1 MTLETWILVAFLLVI
16 LIALAWMIRLL
27 LAQYAR
33 RRVRREA
40 MLTPAPAMDPECGCA
55 RPWVIVN
62 PSKHADLNAFK
73 AQVERTAAEM
83 GVSQIQWCETS
94 VEDPGTGQA
103 LRAVA
108 LGASL
113 VIAAGGD
120 GTVRAVA
127 AGLAGMGVR
136 MGVIPVGTGN
146 LLARNLE
153 LPIDDVPAAV
163 RVALGNEHR
172 LVDCGWLRVDGVE
185 EPSSLPA
192 EGMLVRAARTC
203 LRVNE
208 GIELPEPESLP
219 STNEYSFVVI
229 SGLGFDG
236 ETMAKTD
243 SELKKRIGWVAYVI
257 AALGAMTTART
268 GMRVILRRPRP
279 SDDPV
284 GDAPAAPSSSGVVAA
299 SAILEG
305 EELADAPEQE
315 MAWIESKSLMFANCG
330 DLPHVTLAPGAR
342 LDDGLLDVI
351 AVDTQAGLLGWADLS
366 WKILF
371 QRLGLKT
378 FNLANST
385 GQIHFRQAEGVSVR
399 AHTPQTVQVDGD
411 PVGTA
416 TTVHV
421 RIDQGVLDVSVP
433 KVL

>member
-1 MTLETWILVAFLLVI
+1 MNPEMWIIAAACLLV
-16 LIALAWMIRLL
+16 LAGAAWAARLL
-27 LAQYAR
+27 LAR
-33 RRVRREA
+33 RSRRSIRREA
-40 MLTPAPAMDPECGCA
+40 MLSPAAAANPDCGCT

-62 PSKHADLNAFK
+62 PSKHEDLKAFK
-73 AQVERTAAEM
+73 ARVEAVAAEAGAP
-83 GVSQIQWCETS
+83 GVEWLETS

-103 LRAVA
+103 LRAIA

-127 AGLAGMGVR
+127 AGLAGTGVR

-163 RVALGNEHR
+163 RVALGTGHR
-172 LVDCGWLRVDGVE
+172 LVDCGWLRVDGVQ
-185 EPSSLPA
+185 EPSALPA
-192 EGMLVRAARTC
+192 EGMLVRAARTS
-203 LRVNE
+203 LRVDE
-208 GIELPEPESLP
+208 GIDLPEPDSLP
-219 STNEYSFVVI
+219 GTDEYSFVVI

-243 SELKKRIGWVAYVI
+243 PELKKRIGWAAYVV
-257 AALGAMTTART
+257 AALGAITTART
-268 GMRVILRRPRP
+268 GMRLILRRPRP
-279 SDDPV
+279 ADDPV
-284 GDAPAAPSSSGVVAA
+284 GDAPAAEESSRVVST

-305 EELADAPEQE
+305 QEVANAPEQE
-315 MAWIESKSLMFANCG
+315 MAWIETTSLMFANCG
-330 DLPHVTLAPGAR
+330 DLPYVTLAPGAR

-378 FNLANST
+378 FNPPNSA
-385 GQIHFRQAEGVSVR
+385 GRIRFRQAEGVSVS
-399 AHTPQTVQVDGD
+399 AGEPQVVQVDGD
-411 PVGTA
+411 PIGTA
-416 TTVHV
+416 GIVHV
-421 RIDQGVLDVSVP
+421 RIDRGALDVSVP
-433 KVL
+433 AIA